1 MKKLILITPL
11 LFIGCEA
18 NPQPRLDVDRSPPAE
33 NPKPTVPVPV
43 VSDRFKL
50 KSEGIFQAGYNNHER
65 EIIIVTDTQTK
76 KQYLFITGCGG
87 TELHMNDDTPIEE

>member
-1 MKKLILITPL
+1 MKKLIYLIPL
-11 LFIGCEA
+11 FFIGCEVK
-18 NPQPRLDVDRSPPAE
+18 PEPRLDVDRSPPLE
-33 NPKPTVPVPV
+33 NPKPSLPV

-65 EIIIVTDTQTK
+65 EIIVVTDTQTK

-87 TELHMNDDTPIEE
+87 TELHMNDDTPVEE

>member
-11 LFIGCEA
+11 LFIGC
-18 NPQPRLDVDRSPPAE
+18 NPQPRLDVDRSPPVE

-43 VSDRFKL
+43 VSDRFNL

-65 EIIIVTDTQTK
+65 EIIIVTDMQTK

-87 TELHMNDDTPIEE
+87 TELYQNDDILIEE